1 MLRVVV
7 GGFCFNI
14 GKEYMMLR
22 DERELFMEVLLLFNS
37 EMKEMCLRVD
47 GELGS
52 EEAFGVMLVTK
63 IPFSIRRGD
72 SFMF

>member
-7 GGFCFNI
+7 GGCCFNI

-22 DERELFMEVLLLFNS
+22 EERELFMEVLLLFNS

-47 GELGS
+47 GEFGI
-52 EEAFGVMLVTK
+52 EGAFGVMLVTK